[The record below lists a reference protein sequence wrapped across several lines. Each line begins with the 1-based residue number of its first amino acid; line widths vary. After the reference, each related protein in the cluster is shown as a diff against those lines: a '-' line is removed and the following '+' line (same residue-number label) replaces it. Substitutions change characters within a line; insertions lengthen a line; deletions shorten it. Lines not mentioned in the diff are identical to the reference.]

1 MFYSWVIEQFVPHIT
16 SNIQRCPKLSCL
28 NALRRDGIWAGRSL
42 AQFVKLCQQT
52 IIWVSVLCICL
63 LNFYNFFVKFYTI
76 CLHISSQFVSSK
88 RLNFVFRT
96 TSLVNAPFREMFCKH
111 FKIHIKRGKWQ
122 KFKDMVISKSNL
134 DIQEIFNPR
143 SVFCD
148 VMFQEV
154 KGCCSIVT
162 SFSETHITTHSFL

>member
-1 MFYSWVIEQFVPHIT
+1 MGRAVPCTICQLVSTNNYLGFCFVYLSSQF
-16 SNIQRCPKLSCL
+16 L
-28 NALRRDGIWAGRSL
+28 
-42 AQFVKLCQQT
+42 QFFST
-52 IIWVSVLCICL
+52 
-63 LNFYNFFVKFYTI
+63 F